1 MPSGRFREP
10 EVQELHVAVKSQRDI
25 RRLEIAMNDP
35 FIVSGMERLGDLAR
49 HGQRFVHREWSAR
62 DTIGQRRALDELHDE
77 RPYQVSAFGGTFLK
91 AVQLRD
97 VWMVQRREDLCF
109 TPKPRN
115 AFGVVSEVVG
125 KDLDRHIATQLRVVG
140 TIDLAH
146 APVPSCNR
154 IWYTPIRA
162 PGARATRDYGTIGNI
177 DMRRWTIRILV
188 GLCGLIV
195 VTALTG
201 AAYQWRAT
209 RKDQAA
215 TPPPGHLVD
224 IGGYRLHLWC
234 TGDGAPAVILDTGL
248 GGSSVDWGF
257 VQPDVARFT
266 RVCSYDRAGMGYS
279 DPGPSPRTARRIA
292 SELAELLARSGIDG
306 PVVLV
311 GASIA
316 GYYVRVFASD
326 HPERAAGLVLVDASH
341 EDQSHEVPGLARFVP
356 LLSTIG
362 VFRLLGVSF
371 GQRVESLAPSVRQF
385 ARATSFRAAGAQ
397 AAADEIIHIQQSAS
411 EVRSSRR
418 KLTIPVLVV
427 TGGRGADENWR
438 QLQRDQASLSERGCL
453 MTAQRSGH
461 VVPVDQPE
469 VVVDAIRTVVETV
482 RGHDV
487 PLCGAV
493 ASGTLKNKT

>member
-1 MPSGRFREP
+1 
-10 EVQELHVAVKSQRDI
+10 
-25 RRLEIAMNDP
+25 
-35 FIVSGMERLGDLAR
+35 
-49 HGQRFVHREWSAR
+49 
-62 DTIGQRRALDELHDE
+62 
-77 RPYQVSAFGGTFLK
+77 
-91 AVQLRD
+91 
-97 VWMVQRREDLCF
+97 
-109 TPKPRN
+109 
-115 AFGVVSEVVG
+115 
-125 KDLDRHIATQLRVVG
+125 
-140 TIDLAH
+140 
-146 APVPSCNR
+146 
-154 IWYTPIRA
+154 
-162 PGARATRDYGTIGNI
+162 
-177 DMRRWTIRILV
+177 MRRWTLRILV

-195 VTALTG
+195 VTALMG
-201 AAYQWRAT
+201 ATYQWLAT
-209 RKDQAA
+209 RKDLAA

-248 GGSSVDWGF
+248 GGSSADWGF

-292 SELAELLARSGIDG
+292 SELAALLTRGGIAG

-316 GYYVRVFASD
+316 GFDVRVFASD

-341 EDQSHEVPGLARFVP
+341 EDQAHEVPRMARFVP

-362 VFRLLGVSF
+362 VLRLFGVSF
-371 GQRVESLAPSVRQF
+371 GQRIESLAPSVRQF
-385 ARATSFRAAGAQ
+385 ARATSFRAAGYQ
-397 AAADEIIHIQQSAS
+397 AAADEIIHIWDSAS

-418 KLTIPVLVV
+418 KLTIPVLVI

-453 MTAQRSGH
+453 MIAQRSGH
-461 VVPVDQPE
+461 VVSVDQPD
-469 VVVDAIRTVVETV
+469 VVVDAIRTVVETA

-487 PLCGAV
+487 PLCATRANVERGRPRQ
-493 ASGTLKNKT
+493 